1 MLTFGTKEYN
11 AILDATVDIVFYS
24 LGATFN
30 YLFLVIADFIKLVLQ
45 AP

>member
-1 MLTFGTKEYN
+1 MLTFGTKEYDT
-11 AILDATVDIVFYS
+11 ILDATVDIVFYS

-30 YLFLVIADFIKLVLQ
+30 YLFLVIADFIQLVLQ